1 MATPTPSMSAT
12 DGALAFTT
20 MADFED
26 ELEDPT
32 WDAVGLCT
40 NWRVDPAKEHQLVYY
55 GGRRR
60 LANDIKIGEAYTVSF
75 DLDVE
80 ATGLSMYDRVT
91 KDLNGAGTAE
101 EVLAFAC
108 RVKYAN
114 TDFYYLLQG
123 IYINEVTL
131 TIGRD
136 IVKATFSCVVLTSAD
151 ILDLV
156 EFRAATGVAVGEP
169 PSFNAPPAPEPFT
182 HLSPGTGVV
191 PCSFN
196 GTPMGIIS
204 IAITHTNG
212 VQPIRCTNDV
222 IASGGAIG
230 HQSVRLT
237 ITVYENTR
245 DFFLGMKADSYYDI
259 VYKVNTTQKI
269 TMDDFKINGH
279 PIAHPQTSEDLGT
292 IGLTL
297 DGPAAILGTYP

>member
-12 DGALAFTT
+12 DGALAMTT
-20 MADFED
+20 MADFDD
-26 ELEDPT
+26 ELADPL

-40 NWRVDPAKEHQLVYY
+40 DWRVDPAKEHQLVYY

-75 DLDVE
+75 SLDVE
-80 ATGLSMYDRVT
+80 AVGLAMYDRVT
-91 KDLNGAGTAE
+91 KDLNGVGTAE

-114 TDFYYLLQG
+114 VDFYYLLEG

-131 TIGRD
+131 TIARD
-136 IVKATFSCVVLTSAD
+136 IVKITFSCTVLTSAD
-151 ILDLV
+151 ILTLA
-156 EFRAATGVAVGEP
+156 EFQTATGVTAP
-169 PSFNAPPAPEPFT
+169 ALPQFNAPPAPEPFT
-182 HLSPGTGVV
+182 HLSPGEGVI

-196 GTPMGIIS
+196 GVDKGIIS

-212 VQPIRCTNDV
+212 VQPIRCTNDT

-230 HQSVRLT
+230 HQSARLT

-245 DFFLGMKADSYYDI
+245 EFFIGMKADTYYDI
-259 VYKVNTTQKI
+259 VYKVNTTKKI

-297 DGPAAILGTYP
+297 DGPAAILGTI

>member
-1 MATPTPSMSAT
+1 MATPTPSRSAT
-12 DGALAFTT
+12 DGALALTT
-20 MADFED
+20 MVDFD
-26 ELEDPT
+26 DTLVNPA

-40 NWRVDPAKEHQLVYY
+40 DWRVDPAKEHQLVYY
-55 GGRRR
+55 GGRQR

-75 DLDVE
+75 SIDVE
-80 ATGLSMYDRVT
+80 AVGLNLYDRVS
-91 KDLNGAGTAE
+91 KDLNGVGTAE

-108 RVKYAN
+108 RVKYDNA
-114 TDFYYLLQG
+114 DFYYLLQG

-131 TIGRD
+131 TIARD
-136 IVKATFSCVVLTSAD
+136 IVKATFSCMVLTSAD
-151 ILDLV
+151 ILTLV
-156 EFRAATGVAVGEP
+156 EFRAATGVGVGVSP
-169 PSFNAPPAPEPFT
+169 TFNAPPAPEPFT
-182 HLSPGTGVV
+182 HLSPGTGII

-196 GTPMGIIS
+196 GADKGVIS

-259 VYKVNTTQKI
+259 VYKINTTQKI
-269 TMDDFKINGH
+269 TMEDFKINGH

-297 DGPAAILGTYP
+297 DGPAALLGTI